1 MVDNIKKE
9 NLSDDNCEEIREFLV
24 EEDEEGDRLD
34 VYLSDQFVDMSRSY
48 IQKIIKDKKVTVNG
62 KVEKSKYLVKEEDKV
77 VIEIPKPKILEVVP
91 QDIPIEIVYEDDDII
106 IVNKPQGMVVH
117 PAPGNYEGTLV
128 NAILY
133 HCKGNLSS
141 INGVIRPGIVHR
153 IDKDTSGILMIAKN
167 NNAHN
172 CLAEQLKDHSIT
184 REYEFICH
192 GVFKEDNVTVDRP
205 IGRNPKDRLK
215 MAIVPNGKRA
225 VTHFEVLER
234 FNGYTHVRARL
245 ETGRTH
251 QIRVHAMSINHPLVG
266 DPVYGPKNSK
276 IKLNGQ
282 ALHAKKLGFIH
293 PTTKEYVEF
302 DSELPDYFQKLLE
315 KLRKY

>member
-1 MVDNIKKE
+1 MLDNINEEK
-9 NLSDDNCEEIREFLV
+9 LSDVSCEEIREFLV

-34 VYLSDQFVDMSRSY
+34 VYLADQFVDMSRSY

-62 KVEKSKYLVKEEDKV
+62 KIEKAKYLVKEEDKI
-77 VIEIPKPKILEVVP
+77 VIEIPKPKVLEVVP

-172 CLAEQLKDHSIT
+172 CLAEQLKDHSIR

-225 VTHFEVLER
+225 VTHFEVIER

-293 PTTKEYVEF
+293 PTTKEYIEF

-315 KLRKY
+315 KLRK